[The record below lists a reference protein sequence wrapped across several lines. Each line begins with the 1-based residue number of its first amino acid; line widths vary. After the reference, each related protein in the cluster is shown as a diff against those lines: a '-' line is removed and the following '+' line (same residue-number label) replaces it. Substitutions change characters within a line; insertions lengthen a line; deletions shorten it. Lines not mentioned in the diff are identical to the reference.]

1 MDASGSL
8 LITDETRHLFDLSEF
23 ERMKRSASLVN
34 AARGGIVDE
43 GALIEALDRKL
54 IANAAL
60 DVLEQEPP
68 AADHPLLTSA
78 API

>member
-1 MDASGSL
+1 M